1 MSHNSEVVL
10 ELSKTSYKV
19 NLILASNLDN
29 QCSTA
34 PSQKKSS
41 VGNGTTSSSLEVI
54 ALAYLA
60 TSPGFFGGKK
70 TKLFMPSKQSPTN
83 SQTLGGFVP
92 FDKMVNND

>member
-1 MSHNSEVVL
+1 VAF

-19 NLILASNLDN
+19 SLILASNLDN

-41 VGNGTTSSSLEVI
+41 DGNGTISSSLDVI

-60 TSPGFFGGKK
+60 TSPGFFGGKN
-70 TKLFMPSKQSPTN
+70 TKVFIPSKQSPIN
-83 SQTLGGFVP
+83 SQTFGGLVP
-92 FDKMVNND
+92 FDKMVNKDWFDKK